1 MYNRVNK
8 LGLSC
13 AKLSSNWV
21 QLSQLRMAK
30 VRGGLKNKLGT
41 SGTGTRT
48 KTRDP
53 RDLNYRYLL
62 KYRIHLLIHLE
73 ICQNIVFTYL
83 FI

>member
-21 QLSQLRMAK
+21 QLSQLMMAK

-41 SGTGTRT
+41 PGTGTRT
-48 KTRDP
+48 HTGPKLGIPGT
-53 RDLNYRYLL
+53 
-62 KYRIHLLIHLE
+62 
-73 ICQNIVFTYL
+73 
-83 FI
+83 